1 MRKRDTVNVEGQ
13 PLLSGG
19 AVMTYTDANR
29 GVIQDQEKF
38 HRRILFDGIRFGKC
52 MPTDIDAAL
61 EFGNK
66 VLILYEVKYGKARVP
81 YGQSLILQRLIDA
94 WATDGKQAV
103 LFICWHTD
111 DSAED
116 VHLKDTFVTS
126 VYYKGKWHQEKVVK
140 NALDRTR
147 EFLDYCETVC
157 GTTLQLEGLAEDQR
171 RIQA

>member
-1 MRKRDTVNVEGQ
+1 
-13 PLLSGG
+13 
-19 AVMTYTDANR
+19 MTYTDANR
-29 GVIQDQEKF
+29 GVIQDQGQF

-94 WATDGKQAV
+94 WDGEAV
-103 LFICWHTD
+103 LFICRHTD
-111 DSAED
+111 DSTED

-140 NALDRTR
+140 NALDRTK
-147 EFLDYCETVC
+147 EFLDYCERVC
-157 GTTLQLEGLAEDQR
+157 GIPIQLEGVAEDKR
-171 RIQA
+171 RLQA